1 MSSPDRLDAIY
12 ECFEDGNHKAA
23 VKLCLKPDIA
33 AWPITRALL
42 AYSYSCLR
50 QPKEAMEIA
59 RSVMATIPT
68 DEGVLNTLAY
78 TFKSCKAD
86 KDLSQCYE
94 NALKVQPNH
103 TPFLME
109 LFFCH
114 IRLAEPKKM
123 QLLAQKLYKATNN
136 KMFVFWSVSSMLQQ
150 DDLPLAML
158 TVAERMIQKVFVDIP
173 HVGAEELEI
182 YVELLLKQGKTKEAL
197 GEYENLSKRKA
208 KQNIEDE
215 SSFQAEPSQV
225 KMHSLQRYV
234 IHIRLL
240 EILLAEAVTSE
251 TGGSELNDTGDGLLS
266 SNIYTSRIIAELYEI
281 LALYPDQWDAH
292 KQLIG
297 YIIPPISSHS
307 AKTKYQVSQPTP
319 DKSFE
324 VTYVKQMTAEVVEH
338 RSYLLE
344 LQAKMSYL
352 RGPYLAEML
361 LLVAWVKGTAVN
373 EPSKIA
379 VSERLCIQY
388 KSVFI

>member
-23 VKLCLKPDIA
+23 IKLCLKPDIA

-50 QPKEAMEIA
+50 QQKEAMEIA

-78 TFKSCKAD
+78 TFKACKAD

-114 IRLAEPKKM
+114 IRMAEPKKM
-123 QLLAQKLYKATNN
+123 QLLAQKLYKATSN

-158 TVAERMIQKVFVDIP
+158 TVAERMLQKVFVDII

-182 YVELLLKQGKTKEAL
+182 YIELLLKQGKTKEAL
-197 GEYENLSKRKA
+197 AQFEDLSVREPR
-208 KQNIEDE
+208 QNIEDE
-215 SSFQAEPSQV
+215 GSFSADPSQV
-225 KMHSLQRYV
+225 KMHSLQRH
-234 IHIRLL
+234 ILHIRLL
-240 EILLAEAVTSE
+240 EVLLAEAIASE
-251 TGGSELNDTGDGLLS
+251 AELSSGRKEIENGLLS
-266 SNIYTSRIIAELYEI
+266 SANYTSRIVAELYEV
-281 LALYPDQWDAH
+281 LAAYPDQWDAH

-297 YIIPPISSHS
+297 YIIPQITSQALDQVPQTTAMTAHS
-307 AKTKYQVSQPTP
+307 N
-319 DKSFE
+319 
-324 VTYVKQMTAEVVEH
+324 QMTAAVIEH
-338 RSYLLE
+338 RSYLLQ
-344 LQAKMSYL
+344 LQMKMPCL

-361 LLVAWVKGTAVN
+361 LLVAWVKGTAIN
-373 EPSKIA
+373 EPSKIS
-379 VSERLCIQY
+379 VSE
-388 KSVFI
+388 SF